1 MSQNMPLPI
10 TAASIEPY
18 LSPEGR
24 GFYHVTVKEEV
35 TSTNTVLK
43 TLAADN
49 APQGTVLIA
58 RKQTNGRGR
67 LGRSFHSPVGTG
79 LYMSVLVRPTLAA
92 EDALF
97 LTTSAA
103 VACAEAI
110 DAVRKTDCGTASGIE
125 PCTGQR
131 RAMIK
136 WVNDIYLA
144 DPSDT
149 PKKVCGILAEAALLP
164 GTDRLSYAVIGIGIN
179 LLPPPDGYPEALS
192 RIAGSLFSPD
202 EAAYADGSL
211 LAASVLNNLLPAL
224 RNPLDR
230 RFTDEY
236 RARSLLDGRR
246 VLVRAASSLGGAE
259 VPAVVCGIDDR
270 MGLCVRYDDG
280 RTEILHSGEIV
291 MQGNDNAVQSGAA
304 SVHLFQSENET
315 R

>member
-1 MSQNMPLPI
+1 MSQDMPLPI
-10 TAASIEPY
+10 TAASVEQQ
-18 LSPEGR
+18 LSPESR

-49 APQGTVLIA
+49 APHGTVLIA

-97 LTTSAA
+97 LTTSTA
-103 VACAEAI
+103 VACAKAI
-110 DAVRKTDCGTASGIE
+110 DDVRNTDSETE
-125 PCTGQR
+125 QR

-149 PKKVCGILAEAALLP
+149 PKKVCGILAEAALVP
-164 GTDRLSYAVIGIGIN
+164 GTDRLSYAVIGIGVN
-179 LLPPPDGYPEALS
+179 LLPPPNGYPEAIS
-192 RIAGSLFSPD
+192 RIAGSLFEPD

-211 LAASVLNNLLPAL
+211 LAASILNNLLPAL
-224 RNPLDR
+224 RDPLDR
-230 RFTDEY
+230 RFADEY

-280 RTEILHSGEIV
+280 RTEVLHSGEIV

-304 SVHLFQSENET
+304 SVHLFQSEHET